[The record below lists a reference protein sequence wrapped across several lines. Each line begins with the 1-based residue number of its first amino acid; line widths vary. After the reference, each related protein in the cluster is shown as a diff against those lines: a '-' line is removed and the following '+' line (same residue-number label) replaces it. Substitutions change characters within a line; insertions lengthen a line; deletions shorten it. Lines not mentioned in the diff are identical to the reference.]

1 MFLSFH
7 LFIFTTI
14 EFYLICHLSVLLRR
28 NPHLPICHRQSSWC
42 QSKMLKHNLCS
53 RRCGPL
59 PNHHCGRDSGSSGPT
74 AKQLFKEIATGA
86 YRFTQTQCSPS
97 SSPLDHYL
105 RKNDE
110 EAESFTSKYGPNF
123 LGPIA
128 LVAKALAVSSSVSL
142 SILPPASPV
151 ALPIAPSVH
160 AWSNEQGRLVS
171 NDTNNSSDDDA
182 NATGNV
188 SVNFKVLGHSDML
201 IFLCEGPI
209 FSPYHSI
216 TVAPLHRCTYQNFCN
231 GFDMVFASYFP
242 SVGLFTPC
250 THFITAG
257 QLVPV
262 LCLNTTANL
271 SLKQTHSYHSILQ
284 SHTARGYCTS
294 TSFDSNFTCF
304 ISSIFW
310 KPLQQ
315 GTCPVR

>member
-97 SSPLDHYL
+97 PSLLLDHSL

-110 EAESFTSKYGPNF
+110 EAEYFTSKYGPNF

-128 LVAKALAVSSSVSL
+128 LVTKALVVSSSVSL
-142 SILPPASPV
+142 SILPPAPLVALQILPSVPPV
-151 ALPIAPSVH
+151 AGSYSCSCSWKHSHCIPS
-160 AWSNEQGRLVS
+160 E
-171 NDTNNSSDDDA
+171 
-182 NATGNV
+182 
-188 SVNFKVLGHSDML
+188 
-201 IFLCEGPI
+201 
-209 FSPYHSI
+209 SI
-216 TVAPLHRCTYQNFCN
+216 H
-231 GFDMVFASYFP
+231 
-242 SVGLFTPC
+242 
-250 THFITAG
+250 
-257 QLVPV
+257 
-262 LCLNTTANL
+262 
-271 SLKQTHSYHSILQ
+271 
-284 SHTARGYCTS
+284 
-294 TSFDSNFTCF
+294 
-304 ISSIFW
+304 
-310 KPLQQ
+310 
-315 GTCPVR
+315 